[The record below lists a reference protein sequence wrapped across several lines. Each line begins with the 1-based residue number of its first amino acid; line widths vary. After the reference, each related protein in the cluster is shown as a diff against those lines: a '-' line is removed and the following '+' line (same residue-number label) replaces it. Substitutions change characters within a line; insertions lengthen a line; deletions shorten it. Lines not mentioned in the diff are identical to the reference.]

1 MPIDSIDIWL
11 NAFIPS
17 SACITKGDVFV
28 VAGPPGPQPRFFAGD
43 QREFSDHRDASSR
56 MHSEVRIEGL
66 ASDSPSIAF
75 QKNQCGESQEIDNEG
90 NVLAAATA
98 SASRMFFT
106 NLRGAQTV
114 DPEGGVDDGIAG
126 SIQIDVVGSA
136 GMPLI
141 ALAPDIDYSG
151 SITIDRAEGNV
162 LFRGA
167 VSQFPAF
174 EIYFSVNDGSTATL
188 AQLAPLVP
196 LDLFGAENRSVEV
209 SSRVVL

>member
-1 MPIDSIDIWL
+1 MSINSIDIWL

-28 VAGPPGPQPRFFAGD
+28 VEGPPGPLPRFFAGD
-43 QREFSDHRDASSR
+43 QREFSDQREASAR

-66 ASDSPSIAF
+66 GSDNPSIVS
-75 QKNQCGESQEIDNEG
+75 QTNRCGESQEIDHEG
-90 NVLAAATA
+90 NVVAAATA

-106 NLRGAQTV
+106 NLRGSQTV
-114 DPEGGVDDGIAG
+114 DPEGGVDNGIAG

-136 GMPLI
+136 GMPLV
-141 ALAPDIDYSG
+141 AVAPDIDYSG

-174 EIYFSVNDGSTATL
+174 EIYFSVNDRPTVTL

-196 LDLFGAENRSVEV
+196 LDLFGAENRAIDAST
-209 SSRVVL
+209 RIVL